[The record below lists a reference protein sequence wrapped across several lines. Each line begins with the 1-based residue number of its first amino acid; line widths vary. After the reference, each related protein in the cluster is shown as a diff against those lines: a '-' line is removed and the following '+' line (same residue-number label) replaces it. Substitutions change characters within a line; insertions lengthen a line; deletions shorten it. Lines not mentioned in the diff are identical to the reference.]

1 MRIAQIILPAASAYE
16 RKCQRVDHA
25 ALSGKHEVTLVPLEE
40 ISRGSADLAHLY
52 ATGELPK
59 IQLPL
64 PYVASAPMPQTRWY
78 DALAGRRA
86 TPPRFVLSP
95 PEVPEAVEDFWFAAA
110 HAPVER
116 EVKVVGSFARK
127 SIRSM
132 VDRTLSR
139 ISRFRSD
146 VTWNLYDHEPTP
158 EDLADV
164 DAWIDPAVSENDQ
177 DGFVAEA
184 LVLGLPVVAT
194 RTKMNGWRL
203 EQGRTGFLVP
213 LDDPNEMTHAILT
226 ALFKVEVAENKKN
239 AARQTV
245 SKFRA
250 RQRLRILQSLYE
262 QTIS

>member
-1 MRIAQIILPAASAYE
+1 MRIAQIVFPGASAYD

-25 ALSGKHEVTLVPLEE
+25 ALSEKHEVTLVTPEE
-40 ISRGSADLAHLY
+40 LPRISADVAHVY

-59 IQLPL
+59 MDVRI
-64 PYVASAPMPQTRWY
+64 PYVASAPLPKTRWPS
-78 DALAGRRA
+78 RSS

-95 PEVPEAVEDFWFAAA
+95 PEVPEAVEDFWFTAA
-110 HAPVER
+110 HAPGTR
-116 EVKVVGSFARK
+116 EVKVLGSVARPGV
-127 SIRSM
+127 RSM

-146 VTWNLYDHEPTP
+146 VTWNLYDHEPAP
-158 EDLADV
+158 ADLADV
-164 DAWIDPAVSENDQ
+164 DAWVDPAASENDL
-177 DGFVAEA
+177 DGLVAEA
-184 LVLGLPVVAT
+184 LVLGLPIVAA
-194 RTKMNGWRL
+194 RTPMNVWRL

-213 LDDPNEMTHAILT
+213 VGDPNEMTHAILT

-250 RQRLRILQSLYE
+250 RQRLRILQNLYE